1 MSRVAAEAFFVPDG
15 DAFMATELTRGP
27 WDPQAQHAGPPSAL
41 LGRALERCEPRD
53 DAMIARI
60 TLEILRPVP
69 ITRLYT
75 EARVVRPGRSVS
87 LLEATLSDD
96 NGPVMLGRAWRIRTE
111 DIGASAGLEP
121 PPPAMPDAPGGEEF
135 FVGAQDVGYHTGM
148 EWRFSRGAFL
158 ELGPSTVWMRV
169 RQPMVAGEEISP
181 LQRVLAAADSGNG
194 VSAMLDFAR
203 YIFIN
208 TDLTVHLHR
217 YPAGEW
223 VRMDARTLAEPH
235 GVGMAESALHDE
247 HGALG
252 RSVQS
257 LLLSRRPDSQ

>member
-1 MSRVAAEAFFVPDG
+1 MVPEAFYVPDG
-15 DAFMATELTRGP
+15 DAFVSTDLTRGP
-27 WDPQAQHAGPPSAL
+27 WDRQAQHAGPPSAL

-60 TLEILRPVP
+60 TMEILRPVP
-69 ITRLYT
+69 IARLRT
-75 EARVVRPGRSVS
+75 EARVVRPGRNVS
-87 LLEATLSDD
+87 LLEGTLSDD
-96 NGPVMLGRAWRIRTE
+96 AGPVMLARAWRIRTQ
-111 DIGASAGLEP
+111 DIGASAGLEA
-121 PPPAMPDAPGGEEF
+121 PPAPKPEQQGEEKF
-135 FVGAQDVGYHTGM
+135 FVAWDDIGYHTAM
-148 EWRFSRGAFL
+148 EWRFSSGAFL

-169 RQPMVAGEEISP
+169 RQPVVAGEEISP

-194 VSAMLDFAR
+194 VSAMLDFSR

-217 YPAGEW
+217 HPAGEW

-247 HGALG
+247 QGALG
-252 RSVQS
+252 RSLQS
-257 LLLSRRPDSQ
+257 LLLSERT